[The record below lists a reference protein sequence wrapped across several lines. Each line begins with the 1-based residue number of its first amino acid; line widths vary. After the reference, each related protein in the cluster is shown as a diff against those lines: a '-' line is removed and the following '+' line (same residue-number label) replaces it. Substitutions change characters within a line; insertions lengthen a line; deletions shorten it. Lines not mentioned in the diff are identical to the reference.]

1 MTQEQLEHF
10 FKDYERFFMQ
20 SLGGTVDSEAV
31 ASFYAPAF
39 IAASPLGVMGG
50 ENNDAFRQGLA
61 AGYDQYRQIGTTGMR
76 VRSVTKTPIDD
87 LHAVASVGWTAS
99 YARADGTPLDI
110 DFDVHYLMQEHAGA
124 LHIFGWI
131 SGDEQEVYKEH
142 GLI

>member
-10 FKDYERFFMQ
+10 FKDYEQFFMH

-39 IAASPLGVMGG
+39 IAASPLGVMTGA
-50 ENNDAFRQGLA
+50 NDEAFRQGLA
-61 AGYDQYRQIGTTGMR
+61 AGYDQYRQIGTTGMH
-76 VRSVTKTPIDD
+76 VRSVTMTPIDE
-87 LHAVASVGWTAS
+87 LHAVASVAWRAS
-99 YARADGTPLDI
+99 YERLGGEIFDI

-131 SGDEQEVYKEH
+131 SGDEQEVYREH